1 MAESE
6 VQQLEL
12 RLKAAVEG
20 LDKVVATERHLT
32 NILALYEKIQ
42 RATSLAKGLGAMP
55 RQPLESRGASASKED
70 LRSGFGSTNYAD
82 AEYQKNLRD
91 WNAKRTELNNAISEA
106 ANFGKQFGDAFSSS
120 STGKELSNFS
130 DQAKRLDQDGGAYY
144 RTFADAAEKLDK
156 AIDTRR
162 ASKVAELDEIQ
173 RDFEYVGKNKKK
185 EIVPGSG
192 GALKRAEQEA
202 GRAEADLASARQ
214 RLSSTEAESSQ
225 KKTKAV
231 KEETKAIKDAADLGT
246 AASKKIAQTV
256 KSPEV
261 ARAKQKQ
268 VEAVAQEAA
277 AARDLT
283 PTRSRKAGPFNEAEK
298 AAQAQRLAVHE
309 AEYQQIRQ
317 AQAQRQALL
326 GQLGSSLRGALGTAA
341 QSPFGRAYGPTI
353 RELRGAQLPLAD
365 RRLTG
370 AGAPMGAVNTQALQA
385 AFSSL
390 ASAADRAAAN
400 LSRIA
405 AASVGSGGGGGG
417 GGGGVAMPGVSA
429 TEAGLARSVIAEM
442 LAFPKAWSQVHG
454 AMRFNEAQF
463 NKDYDLG
470 KQLEARNQKATAA
483 YNRAIANTGNLWTN
497 ASQGAR
503 GFRNEQDGIL
513 GQVKNVIGLAAGYQV
528 LQGIAT
534 ELGQVFGHLKS
545 GIIGYNAMIEQA
557 TVGFTTLFQNQNDQ
571 VMESTTA
578 FNAQKDA
585 IDYIQMGYSSAG
597 EAAEA
602 MINTI
607 KEFANVTPF
616 RFPELQDSALR
627 MRAFGF
633 GMQEIL
639 QSTKNAETG
648 AMEFS
653 GAVVS
658 VGNAVAA
665 LGGGADAFRRITYAL
680 GQMKQAGRVYQ
691 NDMMQLAN
699 AGIGGYKYIAN
710 ALRKEITKDNT
721 GKREDVKE
729 GYAKLYD
736 ELSANAIETVR
747 RLTTNGQISGEAAAR
762 AIMDGMNEEF
772 KGGMEAQSKTF
783 IGALSTVADVSQSL
797 VATMFEPMFKSI
809 SAITYEFGQFLQ
821 TDEAKAFA
829 AEMKNV
835 ITGIKD
841 AFGGVGDTVSKI
853 VMGVFSDL
861 SSAIDKA
868 SGATAGFG
876 SAAGAVFTYFKN
888 GIGAIGDALSNTY
901 VRQIALAAAATK
913 TVFAFQASNPFL
925 SQVMLLIAA
934 IGLMKTAYD
943 QNIGNVQQNFD
954 KLYTSVQPLVKI
966 IQQDLLPA
974 LGEFAAIFGLIVV
987 DTLIVAFKALEPAI
1001 TVIVRAFAELIKTIA
1016 SLKAPVAIAAIAL
1029 ASMFVGSK
1037 IVSGFSAISRK
1048 ITELLFK
1055 YDQLAKKARVAA
1067 AAMAAPPGYTAVG
1080 VGKYRMVTDPTTGKK
1095 TRDYYLTGESEL
1107 VKKNRGQIAIQN
1119 NEPTSRVFPGAMSLA
1134 GGLLRNAPGAVG
1146 GGLLAAGM
1154 LAEIG
1159 GGASNGITSLVNQ
1172 VGTALFGFSM
1182 LQNVFP
1188 VGSMEIIKRGI
1199 GDFLNYVKE
1208 GFNKVPW
1215 ASIGSKISTLFSSIL
1230 ALDTAKKVGS
1240 GLAARAGASVAT
1252 QAIVGTI
1259 VASIA
1264 AVGGVALIVALAVAA
1279 AALFLKDLLPPEGTG
1294 APRKGTKSYNYLTG
1308 TYNTGNTSV
1317 PYGARAQGAGI
1328 GQYKNLRTDVTKMPG
1343 FVEFREG
1350 ERNMGAIADETE
1362 RTTKG
1367 VDAVNKEYGLLVNQQ
1382 NKAIGGQ
1389 ELLNLKLQ
1397 RAREALGN
1405 ATEKFQQL
1413 ATASLERLLNPETRV
1428 NPYTGLQ
1435 EAGMSAEELL
1445 EIEQEMSMVEFTNAD
1460 GLARSFE
1467 EYRDLLVAIKPL
1479 SEGDLTNG
1487 RLNLKA
1493 VNERL
1498 KIEKERRKEKER
1510 IKALAEAEY
1519 DLGLAV
1525 LKQYDESVNP
1535 LERAVSLRNAQ
1546 MKYEKDTQDL
1556 QMRGIENMVEQVSS
1570 SGMWTQANRATKK
1583 RLEDLRKG
1591 QELVLNEMRDM
1602 FEKYNQDVAFIL
1614 ANPNLSAAAKAEK
1627 INELF
1632 ATLRTRLGEEFGVTE
1647 KVLTDQQAIFN
1658 SQIGAVI
1665 AAANAGGQV
1674 IPEITWTQ
1682 TLLGKVKAGLDGL
1695 ITMME
1700 NKAKRI
1706 ADLIAAIKSAASQDT
1721 SAPAGDT
1728 AKSVAAKLDKVNS
1741 LLVGSGRI
1749 KEQERAGY
1757 TRGINQLRQMTD
1769 LDAIRIQYNKLYG
1782 QLVRAGA
1789 TDADFQIAGFHRGGV
1804 MPANRLALVGEKGP
1818 ELIVPESRGLV
1829 LNNGITSRILGM
1841 LGSGGAA
1848 STSSNVII
1856 NVNNPVIRNEN
1867 DIRKLAQEISRVQ
1880 ASQFRTE
1887 GGRL

>member
-91 WNAKRTELNNAISEA
+91 WNAKRAEINNAISEA

-120 STGKELSNFS
+120 STGKELANFS
-130 DQAKRLDQDGGAYY
+130 AQAKRLDEDGGAYY
-144 RTFADAAEKLDK
+144 KTFAEAAEKLDK

-162 ASKVAELDEIQ
+162 ASKVDELREIQ
-173 RDFEYVGKNKKK
+173 KDFEYVNKNKKK

-192 GALKRAEQEA
+192 GALARAEQA
-202 GRAEADLASARQ
+202 VGRAETDLADARKSLKSA
-214 RLSSTEAESSQ
+214 EAESTQ

-231 KEETKAIKDAADLGT
+231 KEEAKAVKDAADLGT

-277 AARDLT
+277 AAKDLT
-283 PTRSRKAGPFNEAEK
+283 PTRFPRGQTPPDIRARLDAEHAANQAQYQAAKK
-298 AAQAQRLAVHE
+298 AA
-309 AEYQQIRQ
+309 AERQQ
-317 AQAQRQALL
+317 LL

-353 RELRGAQLPLAD
+353 RELRGSQLPLAD

-370 AGAPMGAVNTQALQA
+370 VGAPMGAVNTQALQA

-405 AASVGSGGGGGG
+405 AASVGGGGGGG
-417 GGGGVAMPGVSA
+417 GGGGVAMPAVSA

-483 YNRAIANTGNLWTN
+483 YNRAIASTGNLWTN

-557 TVGFTTLFQNQNDQ
+557 TVGFTTLFQNQHDQ

-648 AMEFS
+648 AIEFS

-658 VGNAVAA
+658 VGNAVSA

-736 ELSANAIETVR
+736 ELSGNAIETVR

-797 VATMFEPMFKSI
+797 VATMFEPMFKSV
-809 SAITYEFGQFLQ
+809 SAITYQFGQFLQ

-841 AFGGVGDTVSKI
+841 AFGGVGDTVSGI

-861 SSAIDKA
+861 SNAIDKA
-868 SGATAGFG
+868 SGATVGFG

-901 VRQIALAAAATK
+901 VRQIGLAALATK

-954 KLYTSVQPLVKI
+954 KLYTSVQPLVRI
-966 IQQDLLPA
+966 IQQNLLPA

-1001 TVIVRAFAELIKTIA
+1001 TVIVRAFAELIKAITA
-1016 SLKAPVAIAAIAL
+1016 LKAPVAIAAIAL

-1119 NEPTSRVFPGAMSLA
+1119 NEPTSRVFPGAMALA
-1134 GGLLRNAPGAVG
+1134 GGLLRNAPGALG
-1146 GGLLAAGM
+1146 GGLLAGGM
-1154 LAEIG
+1154 LAEM
-1159 GGASNGITSLVNQ
+1159 GGAPEAITSLVSQ

-1182 LQNVFP
+1182 LQNIFP

-1230 ALDTAKKVGS
+1230 GLETANKVGA
-1240 GLAARAGASVAT
+1240 GLAARAGASIAT

-1294 APRKGTKSYNYLTG
+1294 APRKGTPSYNYLTG
-1308 TYNTGNTSV
+1308 AYNTGDTYV

-1343 FVEFREG
+1343 FADFREG

-1367 VDAVNKEYGLLVNQQ
+1367 VDAVNKEYGLLINQQ
-1382 NKAIGGQ
+1382 NKAIGNQ

-1479 SEGDLTNG
+1479 SDGDLTNG

-1510 IKALAEAEY
+1510 MKALAEAEY

-1525 LKQYDESVNP
+1525 LKQYDQSIDP

-1546 MKYEKDTQDL
+1546 MKYEKDINDL
-1556 QMRGIENMVEQVSS
+1556 QIRGVENLVEQLQS
-1570 SGMWTQANRATKK
+1570 SGMWAQATRATKR

-1614 ANPNLSAAAKAEK
+1614 ANPNLSAAEKSEK
-1627 INELF
+1627 INALF
-1632 ATLRTRLGEEFGVTE
+1632 ATLRTRLGTEFGLTE
-1647 KVLTDQQAIFN
+1647 TVLKDQQAIFN

-1682 TLLGKVKAGLDGL
+1682 TLLGKVRAGLDEL
-1695 ITMME
+1695 ILMME
-1700 NKAKRI
+1700 NKAAKI
-1706 ADLIAAIKSAASQDT
+1706 ANLIAQIKASASQDT

-1728 AKSVAAKLDKVNS
+1728 AKSVAKKLDRVNS
-1741 LLVGSGRI
+1741 LLLTTGRI
-1749 KEQERAGY
+1749 GERERAGY
-1757 TRGINQLRQMTD
+1757 TRGIQKLREMTD
-1769 LDAIRIQYNKLYG
+1769 IDAIRIQYNKLYG

-1789 TDADFQIAGFHRGGV
+1789 TDEDFKIAGFARGGV

-1829 LNNGITSRILGM
+1829 LNNGISSRILGM

-1848 STSSNVII
+1848 STSSNVTI
-1856 NVNNPVIRNEN
+1856 NVNNPVIRNDQ
-1867 DIRKLAQEISRVQ
+1867 DIRKLADQITRAQVS
-1880 ASQFRTE
+1880 AFRTS
-1887 GGRL
+1887 GGRLS

>member
-91 WNAKRTELNNAISEA
+91 WNAKRAEINNAISEA

-120 STGKELSNFS
+120 STGKELANFS
-130 DQAKRLDQDGGAYY
+130 AQAKRLDEDGGAYY
-144 RTFADAAEKLDK
+144 KTFAEAAEKLDK

-162 ASKVAELDEIQ
+162 ASKVDELREIQ
-173 RDFEYVGKNKKK
+173 KDFEYVNKNKKK

-192 GALKRAEQEA
+192 GALARAEQA
-202 GRAEADLASARQ
+202 VGRAETDLADARKSLKSA
-214 RLSSTEAESSQ
+214 EAESTQ

-231 KEETKAIKDAADLGT
+231 KEEAKAVKDAADLGT

-277 AARDLT
+277 AAKDLT
-283 PTRSRKAGPFNEAEK
+283 PTRFPRGQTPPDIRARLDAEHAANQAQYQAAKK
-298 AAQAQRLAVHE
+298 AA
-309 AEYQQIRQ
+309 AERQQ
-317 AQAQRQALL
+317 LL

-353 RELRGAQLPLAD
+353 RELRGSQLPLAD

-370 AGAPMGAVNTQALQA
+370 VGAPMGAVNTQALQA

-405 AASVGSGGGGGG
+405 AASVGGGGGGG
-417 GGGGVAMPGVSA
+417 GGGGVAMPAVSA

-483 YNRAIANTGNLWTN
+483 YNRAIASTGNLWTN

-557 TVGFTTLFQNQNDQ
+557 TVGFTTLFQNQHDQ

-648 AMEFS
+648 AIEFS

-658 VGNAVAA
+658 VGNAVSA

-736 ELSANAIETVR
+736 ELSGNAIETVR

-797 VATMFEPMFKSI
+797 VATMFEPMFKSV
-809 SAITYEFGQFLQ
+809 SAITYQFGQFLQ

-841 AFGGVGDTVSKI
+841 AFGGVGDTVSGI

-861 SSAIDKA
+861 SNAIDKA
-868 SGATAGFG
+868 SGATVGFG

-901 VRQIALAAAATK
+901 VRQIGLAALATK

-954 KLYTSVQPLVKI
+954 KLYTSVQPLVRI
-966 IQQDLLPA
+966 IQQNLLPA

-1001 TVIVRAFAELIKTIA
+1001 TVIVRAFAELIKAITA
-1016 SLKAPVAIAAIAL
+1016 LKAPVAIAAIAL

-1119 NEPTSRVFPGAMSLA
+1119 NEPTSRVFPGAMALA
-1134 GGLLRNAPGAVG
+1134 GGLLRNAPGALG
-1146 GGLLAAGM
+1146 GGLLAGGM
-1154 LAEIG
+1154 LAEM
-1159 GGASNGITSLVNQ
+1159 GGAPEAITSLVSQ

-1182 LQNVFP
+1182 LQNIFP

-1230 ALDTAKKVGS
+1230 GLETANKVGA
-1240 GLAARAGASVAT
+1240 GLAARAGASIAT

-1294 APRKGTKSYNYLTG
+1294 APRKGTPSYNYLTG
-1308 TYNTGNTSV
+1308 AYNTGDTYV

-1343 FVEFREG
+1343 FADFREG

-1367 VDAVNKEYGLLVNQQ
+1367 VDAVNKEYGLLINQQ
-1382 NKAIGGQ
+1382 NKAIGNQ

-1479 SEGDLTNG
+1479 SDGDLTNG

-1510 IKALAEAEY
+1510 MKALAEAEY

-1525 LKQYDESVNP
+1525 LKQYDQSIDP

-1546 MKYEKDTQDL
+1546 MKYEKDINDL
-1556 QMRGIENMVEQVSS
+1556 QIRGVENLVEQLQS
-1570 SGMWTQANRATKK
+1570 SGMWAQATRATKR

-1614 ANPNLSAAAKAEK
+1614 ANPNLSAAEKSEK
-1627 INELF
+1627 INALF
-1632 ATLRTRLGEEFGVTE
+1632 ATLRTRLGTEFGLTE
-1647 KVLTDQQAIFN
+1647 TVLKDQQAIFN

-1682 TLLGKVKAGLDGL
+1682 TLLGKVRAGLDEL
-1695 ITMME
+1695 ILMME
-1700 NKAKRI
+1700 NKAAKI
-1706 ADLIAAIKSAASQDT
+1706 ANLIAQIKASASQDT

-1728 AKSVAAKLDKVNS
+1728 AKSVAKKLDRVNS
-1741 LLVGSGRI
+1741 LLLTTGRI
-1749 KEQERAGY
+1749 GERERAGY
-1757 TRGINQLRQMTD
+1757 TRGIQKLREMTD
-1769 LDAIRIQYNKLYG
+1769 IDAIRLQYNKLYQ
-1782 QLVRAGA
+1782 QLVDAGA
-1789 TDADFQIAGFHRGGV
+1789 TDADFQLAGFARGGV

-1829 LNNGITSRILGM
+1829 LNNGISSRILGM

-1848 STSSNVII
+1848 STSSNVTI
-1856 NVNNPVIRNEN
+1856 NVNNPVIRNDQ
-1867 DIRKLAQEISRVQ
+1867 DIRKLADQITRAQVS
-1880 ASQFRTE
+1880 AFRTS
-1887 GGRL
+1887 GGRLS

>member
-1 MAESE
+1 
-6 VQQLEL
+6 
-12 RLKAAVEG
+12 
-20 LDKVVATERHLT
+20 
-32 NILALYEKIQ
+32 LAL
-42 RATSLAKGLGAMP
+42 AAP
-55 RQPLESRGASASKED
+55 SA
-70 LRSGFGSTNYAD
+70 
-82 AEYQKNLRD
+82 
-91 WNAKRTELNNAISEA
+91 
-106 ANFGKQFGDAFSSS
+106 
-120 STGKELSNFS
+120 
-130 DQAKRLDQDGGAYY
+130 
-144 RTFADAAEKLDK
+144 
-156 AIDTRR
+156 
-162 ASKVAELDEIQ
+162 
-173 RDFEYVGKNKKK
+173 
-185 EIVPGSG
+185 
-192 GALKRAEQEA
+192 
-202 GRAEADLASARQ
+202 LAS
-214 RLSSTEAESSQ
+214 S
-225 KKTKAV
+225 
-231 KEETKAIKDAADLGT
+231 
-246 AASKKIAQTV
+246 
-256 KSPEV
+256 
-261 ARAKQKQ
+261 
-268 VEAVAQEAA
+268 
-277 AARDLT
+277 
-283 PTRSRKAGPFNEAEK
+283 
-298 AAQAQRLAVHE
+298 
-309 AEYQQIRQ
+309 
-317 AQAQRQALL
+317 
-326 GQLGSSLRGALGTAA
+326 
-341 QSPFGRAYGPTI
+341 
-353 RELRGAQLPLAD
+353 
-365 RRLTG
+365 
-370 AGAPMGAVNTQALQA
+370 
-385 AFSSL
+385 
-390 ASAADRAAAN
+390 ADRAAAS

-405 AASVGSGGGGGG
+405 AAPVGGGGG
-417 GGGGVAMPGVSA
+417 GGGGVAMPAISA

-483 YNRAIANTGNLWTN
+483 YNRAIASTGNLWTN

-534 ELGQVFGHLKS
+534 ELGQVFGHLKG

-557 TVGFTTLFQNQNDQ
+557 TVGFTTLFQNQSDQ
-571 VMESTTA
+571 VMNATTE
-578 FNAQKDA
+578 FNAQKDV
-585 IDYIQMGYSSAG
+585 IDYLQMGYSSAG
-597 EAAEA
+597 EAASA

-607 KEFANVTPF
+607 KEFANITPF

-639 QSTKNAETG
+639 QQTKNAETG
-648 AMEFS
+648 ALEFS

-658 VGNAVAA
+658 VGNAVSA

-710 ALRKEITKDNT
+710 ALRREITKDNT

-809 SAITYEFGQFLQ
+809 SAITYQFGQFLQ

-829 AEMKNV
+829 AEMRNV
-835 ITGIKD
+835 ITTIKD
-841 AFGGVGDTVSKI
+841 AFGGVGDTVSRI

-861 SSAIDKA
+861 SNAIDKA
-868 SGATAGFG
+868 SGATSGFG

-901 VRQIALAAAATK
+901 VRQITLAAAATK
-913 TVFAFQASNPFL
+913 AVFAFQASNPFL
-925 SQVMLLIAA
+925 SQVMLMIAA

-954 KLYTSVQPLVKI
+954 KLYTSVQPLLKI

-974 LGEFAAIFGLIVV
+974 IGEFAAIFGLIVV
-987 DTLIVAFKALEPAI
+987 DTLIVAFKTLEPAI
-1001 TVIVRAFAELIKTIA
+1001 TVIVRAFAELIKAIA
-1016 SLKAPVAIAAIAL
+1016 RLKAPVTIAAIAL

-1095 TRDYYLTGESEL
+1095 TRDYYLTGETEL

-1119 NEPTSRVFPGAMSLA
+1119 NEPTSRVFPGAMALA
-1134 GGLLRNAPGAVG
+1134 GGLLRNAPGGVG
-1146 GGLLAAGM
+1146 AAALTASM
-1154 LAEIG
+1154 LGEMAG
-1159 GGASNGITSLVNQ
+1159 VPGDITSLVGQ

-1182 LQNVFP
+1182 LQNIFP
-1188 VGSMEIIKRGI
+1188 AGSLEIIKRGI
-1199 GDFLNYVKE
+1199 GDFLDYVKN

-1215 ASIGSKISTLFSSIL
+1215 ARIGQQISSLFSSIL
-1230 ALDTAKKVGS
+1230 GLETANKVGA

-1294 APRKGTKSYNYLTG
+1294 APRKGTASYRYLTG
-1308 TYNTGNTSV
+1308 EYNAGGDYL
-1317 PYGARAQGAGI
+1317 PYGARARGEALGI
-1328 GQYKNLRTDVTKMPG
+1328 GQYKNLRTNVTKMEG
-1343 FVEFREG
+1343 FVDFREG
-1350 ERNMGAIADETE
+1350 ERNMSAIADETE

-1367 VDAVNKEYGLLVNQQ
+1367 VDAVNKEYGLLINQQ
-1382 NKAIGGQ
+1382 NKAIGNQ

-1397 RAREALGN
+1397 RAREALAD
-1405 ATEKFQQL
+1405 ATSKFQQL
-1413 ATASLERLLNPETRV
+1413 ATAALERLLNPETRV
-1428 NPYTGLQ
+1428 NPYTGLA
-1435 EAGMSAEELL
+1435 EAGMTAEELL
-1445 EIEQEMSMVEFTNAD
+1445 EIEQEMSMVEFTNAS

-1467 EYRDLLVAIKPL
+1467 EYRDLLISIKPL
-1479 SEGDLTNG
+1479 SDGDLTNG

-1510 IKALAEAEY
+1510 MKALAEAEY

-1525 LKQYDESVNP
+1525 LKQYDQSIDP
-1535 LERAVSLRNAQ
+1535 LERAVALRNAQ
-1546 MKYEKDTQDL
+1546 MKYEKDIADL
-1556 QMRGIENMVEQVSS
+1556 RIQGIENLVAEVTN
-1570 SGMWTQANRATKK
+1570 SGMWAQATRATKK

-1602 FEKYNQDVAFIL
+1602 FEKYNEDIAFIL
-1614 ANPNLSAAAKAEK
+1614 ANPNLSALEK
-1627 INELF
+1627 KQKVEEKLDELREKLKTNF
-1632 ATLRTRLGEEFGVTE
+1632 GLTEDVLR
-1647 KVLTDQQAIFN
+1647 DQQGIFN
-1658 SQIGAVI
+1658 SQIQAVI
-1665 AAANAGGQV
+1665 AAANAQGQV
-1674 IPEITWTQ
+1674 IPEVTWTQ
-1682 TLLGKVKAGLDGL
+1682 TLLGKVRAGLDGL
-1695 ITMME
+1695 IAMMDA
-1700 NKAKRI
+1700 KAKRI
-1706 ADLIAAIKSAASQDT
+1706 AELIGAIKAAATQDT
-1721 SAPAGDT
+1721 SAPAADT
-1728 AKSVAAKLDKVNS
+1728 AKSVAAKLRRVTG
-1741 LLVGSGRI
+1741 LLVSTGRI
-1749 KEQERAGY
+1749 GERERAGY
-1757 TRGINQLRQMTD
+1757 DRGIFQLSQLTD
-1769 LDAIRIQYNKLYG
+1769 IDAIRVLYNKLYG

-1789 TDADFQIAGFHRGGV
+1789 TDEDFKLAGFARGGV

-1829 LNNGITSRILGM
+1829 LNNGISSRILGM

-1856 NVNNPVIRNEN
+1856 NVNNPVIRNDQ
-1867 DIRKLAQEISRVQ
+1867 DIRKLADQITRAQVS
-1880 ASQFRTE
+1880 AFRTS
-1887 GGRL
+1887 GGRLS

>member
-91 WNAKRTELNNAISEA
+91 WNAKRAEINNAISEA

-130 DQAKRLDQDGGAYY
+130 AQAKRLDEDGGAYY
-144 RTFADAAEKLDK
+144 KTFAEAAEKLDK
-156 AIDTRR
+156 AIDTSR
-162 ASKVAELDEIQ
+162 ASKVAELGEIQ
-173 RDFEYVGKNKKK
+173 KDFEYVNKNKKK

-192 GALKRAEQEA
+192 GALARAEQA
-202 GRAEADLASARQ
+202 VGRAETDLADARKSLKSA
-214 RLSSTEAESSQ
+214 EAESTQ

-231 KEETKAIKDAADLGT
+231 KEEAKAVKDAADLGT

-277 AARDLT
+277 AAKDLT
-283 PTRSRKAGPFNEAEK
+283 PTRFPRGQTPPDIRARLDAEHAANQAQYQAAKK
-298 AAQAQRLAVHE
+298 AA
-309 AEYQQIRQ
+309 AERQQ
-317 AQAQRQALL
+317 LL

-353 RELRGAQLPLAD
+353 RELRGSQLPLAD

-370 AGAPMGAVNTQALQA
+370 VGAPMGAVNTQALQA

-405 AASVGSGGGGGG
+405 AASVGGGGGGG
-417 GGGGVAMPGVSA
+417 GGGGVAMPAVSA

-483 YNRAIANTGNLWTN
+483 YNRAIASTGNLWTN

-557 TVGFTTLFQNQNDQ
+557 TVGFTTLFQNQHDQ

-648 AMEFS
+648 AIEFS

-658 VGNAVAA
+658 VGNAVSA

-710 ALRKEITKDNT
+710 ALRREITKDNT

-736 ELSANAIETVR
+736 ELSGNAIETVR

-797 VATMFEPMFKSI
+797 VATMFEPMFKSV
-809 SAITYEFGQFLQ
+809 SAITYQFGQFLQ

-841 AFGGVGDTVSKI
+841 AFGGVGDTVSGI

-861 SSAIDKA
+861 SNAIDKA
-868 SGATAGFG
+868 SGATVGFG

-901 VRQIALAAAATK
+901 VRQIGLAALATK

-954 KLYTSVQPLVKI
+954 KLYTSVQPLVRI
-966 IQQDLLPA
+966 IQQNLLPA
-974 LGEFAAIFGLIVV
+974 LGEFAAIFGIIVV

-1001 TVIVRAFAELIKTIA
+1001 TVIVRAFAELIKAITA
-1016 SLKAPVAIAAIAL
+1016 LKAPVAIAAIAL

-1119 NEPTSRVFPGAMSLA
+1119 NEPTSRVFPGAMALA
-1134 GGLLRNAPGAVG
+1134 GGVLRNAPGAVG

-1154 LAEIG
+1154 LAEMG
-1159 GGASNGITSLVNQ
+1159 GGASNEITSLVNQ
-1172 VGTALFGFSM
+1172 IGTALFGFSM
-1182 LQNVFP
+1182 LQNIFP
-1188 VGSMEIIKRGI
+1188 VGSMEIIKRGLKDF
-1199 GDFLNYVKE
+1199 GDVLS
-1208 GFNKVPW
+1208 G
-1215 ASIGSKISTLFSSIL
+1215 SISKLPFDKISNGFKAIYNSLGQAGFKAGGAIAGKL
-1230 ALDTAKKVGS
+1230 
-1240 GLAARAGASVAT
+1240 GASAAASAVTAQVVA
-1252 QAIVGTI
+1252 AIV
-1259 VASIA
+1259 
-1264 AVGGVALIVALAVAA
+1264 AVGGVAAIVALAVGAM
-1279 AALFLKDLLPPEGTG
+1279 ALLLQELGLIPEGGTG
-1294 APRKGTKSYNYLTG
+1294 APRKGTASYNYLTG
-1308 TYNTGNTSV
+1308 TYNTGDTSV

-1343 FVEFREG
+1343 FADFREG

-1367 VDAVNKEYGLLVNQQ
+1367 VDAVNKEYGLLINQQ
-1382 NKAIGGQ
+1382 NKAIGNQ

-1479 SEGDLTNG
+1479 SDGDLTNG

-1510 IKALAEAEY
+1510 MKALAEAEY

-1525 LKQYDESVNP
+1525 LKQYDQSIDP

-1546 MKYEKDTQDL
+1546 MKYEKDINDL
-1556 QMRGIENMVEQVSS
+1556 QIRGVENLVEQLQS
-1570 SGMWTQANRATKK
+1570 SGMWAQATRATKR

-1614 ANPNLSAAAKAEK
+1614 ANPNLSAAEKSEK
-1627 INELF
+1627 INALF
-1632 ATLRTRLGEEFGVTE
+1632 ATLRTRLGTEFGITE
-1647 KVLTDQQAIFN
+1647 TVLKDQQAIFN

-1682 TLLGKVKAGLDGL
+1682 TLLGKVRAGLDGL
-1695 ITMME
+1695 ILMME

-1728 AKSVAAKLDKVNS
+1728 AKSVAKKLDRVNS
-1741 LLVGSGRI
+1741 LLLTTGRI
-1749 KEQERAGY
+1749 GERERAGY
-1757 TRGINQLRQMTD
+1757 TRGIQKLREMTD
-1769 LDAIRIQYNKLYG
+1769 IDAIRLQYNKLYQ
-1782 QLVRAGA
+1782 QLVDAGA
-1789 TDADFQIAGFHRGGV
+1789 TDADFQLAGFARGGV

-1829 LNNGITSRILGM
+1829 LNNGISSRILGM

-1848 STSSNVII
+1848 STSSNVTI
-1856 NVNNPVIRNEN
+1856 NVNNPVIRNDQ
-1867 DIRKLAQEISRVQ
+1867 DIRKLADQITRAQVS
-1880 ASQFRTE
+1880 AFRTS
-1887 GGRL
+1887 GGRLS

>member
-91 WNAKRTELNNAISEA
+91 WNAKRAEINNAISEA

-120 STGKELSNFS
+120 STGKELANFS
-130 DQAKRLDQDGGAYY
+130 AQAKRLDEDGGAYY
-144 RTFADAAEKLDK
+144 KTFAEAAEKLDK

-162 ASKVAELDEIQ
+162 ASKVDELREIQ
-173 RDFEYVGKNKKK
+173 KDFEYVNKNKKK

-192 GALKRAEQEA
+192 GALARAEQA
-202 GRAEADLASARQ
+202 VGRAETDLADARKSLKSA
-214 RLSSTEAESSQ
+214 EAESTQ

-231 KEETKAIKDAADLGT
+231 KEEAKAVKDAADLGT

-277 AARDLT
+277 AAKDLT
-283 PTRSRKAGPFNEAEK
+283 PTRFPRGQTPPDIRARLDAEHAANQAQYQAAKK
-298 AAQAQRLAVHE
+298 AA
-309 AEYQQIRQ
+309 AERQQ
-317 AQAQRQALL
+317 LL

-353 RELRGAQLPLAD
+353 RELRGSQLPLAD

-370 AGAPMGAVNTQALQA
+370 VGAPMGAVNTQALQA

-405 AASVGSGGGGGG
+405 AASVGGGGGGG
-417 GGGGVAMPGVSA
+417 GGGGVAMPAVSA

-483 YNRAIANTGNLWTN
+483 YNRAIASTGNLWTN

-557 TVGFTTLFQNQNDQ
+557 TVGFTTLFQNQHDQ

-648 AMEFS
+648 AIEFS

-658 VGNAVAA
+658 VGNAVSA

-736 ELSANAIETVR
+736 ELSGNAIETVR

-762 AIMDGMNEEF
+762 AIMDGMNDEF

-797 VATMFEPMFKSI
+797 VATMFEPMFKSV
-809 SAITYEFGQFLQ
+809 SAITYQFGQFLQ

-841 AFGGVGDTVSKI
+841 AFGGVGDTVSGI

-861 SSAIDKA
+861 SNAIDKA
-868 SGATAGFG
+868 SGATVGFG

-901 VRQIALAAAATK
+901 VRQIGLAALATK

-954 KLYTSVQPLVKI
+954 KLYTSVQPLVRI
-966 IQQDLLPA
+966 IQQNLLPA

-1001 TVIVRAFAELIKTIA
+1001 TVIVRAFAELIKAITA
-1016 SLKAPVAIAAIAL
+1016 LKAPVAIAAIAL

-1119 NEPTSRVFPGAMSLA
+1119 NEPTSRVFPGAMALA
-1134 GGLLRNAPGAVG
+1134 GGLLRNAPGALG
-1146 GGLLAAGM
+1146 GGLLAGGM
-1154 LAEIG
+1154 LAEM
-1159 GGASNGITSLVNQ
+1159 GGAPEAITSLVSQ

-1182 LQNVFP
+1182 LQNIFP

-1230 ALDTAKKVGS
+1230 GLETANKVGA
-1240 GLAARAGASVAT
+1240 GLAARAGASIAT

-1294 APRKGTKSYNYLTG
+1294 APRKGTPSYNYLTG
-1308 TYNTGNTSV
+1308 AYNTGDTYV

-1343 FVEFREG
+1343 FADFREG

-1367 VDAVNKEYGLLVNQQ
+1367 VDAVNKEYGLLINQQ
-1382 NKAIGGQ
+1382 NKAIGNQ

-1479 SEGDLTNG
+1479 SDGDLTNG

-1510 IKALAEAEY
+1510 MKALAEAEY

-1525 LKQYDESVNP
+1525 LKQYDQSIDP

-1546 MKYEKDTQDL
+1546 MKYEKDINDL
-1556 QMRGIENMVEQVSS
+1556 QIRGVENLVEQLQS
-1570 SGMWTQANRATKK
+1570 SGMWAQATRATKR

-1614 ANPNLSAAAKAEK
+1614 ANPNLSAAEKSEK
-1627 INELF
+1627 INALF
-1632 ATLRTRLGEEFGVTE
+1632 ATLRTRLGTEFGLTE
-1647 KVLTDQQAIFN
+1647 TVLKDQQAIFN

-1682 TLLGKVKAGLDGL
+1682 TLLGKVRAGLDEL
-1695 ITMME
+1695 ILMME
-1700 NKAKRI
+1700 NKAAKI
-1706 ADLIAAIKSAASQDT
+1706 ANLIAQIKASASQDT

-1728 AKSVAAKLDKVNS
+1728 AKSVAKKLDRVNS
-1741 LLVGSGRI
+1741 LLLTTGRI
-1749 KEQERAGY
+1749 GERERAGY
-1757 TRGINQLRQMTD
+1757 TRGIQKLREMTD
-1769 LDAIRIQYNKLYG
+1769 IDAIRIQYNKLYG

-1789 TDADFQIAGFHRGGV
+1789 TDEDFKIAGFARGGV

-1829 LNNGITSRILGM
+1829 LNNGISSRILGM

-1848 STSSNVII
+1848 STSSNVTI
-1856 NVNNPVIRNEN
+1856 NVNNPVIRNDQ
-1867 DIRKLAQEISRVQ
+1867 DIRKLADQITRAQVS
-1880 ASQFRTE
+1880 AFRTS
-1887 GGRL
+1887 GGRLS